1 MIHQMGSDQLI
12 IPIFGGMDVLLNV
25 CSKKSHV
32 NKSKQWKNTFQEIK
46 KWATRSIKYI
56 KCKVEQRS
64 RLLET
69 PPAVFLCQISDMH
82 MSRVFGS
89 RFLPSGNLNCFNA
102 KNLNELFWEGVM
114 KKYPIFLEGI
124 IFCSTCGLVILM
136 DFLVH
141 VRRALYL
148 AWFLRRKN
156 GRPKIS
162 YGQNLRESHV

>member
-1 MIHQMGSDQLI
+1 ME
-12 IPIFGGMDVLLNV
+12 
-25 CSKKSHV
+25 
-32 NKSKQWKNTFQEIK
+32 NTFQEIK
-46 KWATRSIKYI
+46 KGATRSIKYI
-56 KCKVEQRS
+56 KCKVEKRS
-64 RLLET
+64 RHRNTTLRSFY
-69 PPAVFLCQISDMH
+69 A
-82 MSRVFGS
+82 
-89 RFLPSGNLNCFNA
+89 RFLTCTCQECLVQFSPSGNLNCFNP

-156 GRPKIS
+156 GRPRIS